1 MVRSSPQQFIE
12 EKKKRH
18 GGLEEGRAGE
28 CRLHGKRGRDKKGAE
43 SIAKMRRA
51 KGKGA
56 RTISGIS
63 VLHFQVKFLVNGFSP
78 GGSCRECETLKCLLA
93 ESKKHQRKNY
103 YESITSFLLELQPW
117 FQLQGFLHLKAP
129 FVVP

>member
-12 EKKKRH
+12 EKKKRR

-43 SIAKMRRA
+43 SIARMRRA

-56 RTISGIS
+56 RAISGIS
-63 VLHFQVKFLVNGFSP
+63 VLHFQGEV
-78 GGSCRECETLKCLLA
+78 SCKR
-93 ESKKHQRKNY
+93 
-103 YESITSFLLELQPW
+103 LQPW
-117 FQLQGFLHLKAP
+117 RFMQGM
-129 FVVP
+129 